1 MPQQAFCVALKL
13 LHISAANLRKLKMWA
28 GSIGAVVEFLPKR
41 PARFGSEDLDV
52 PAWKAHM
59 RIHECR
65 DTVILQLRRG
75 ELLGLTWND
84 VDFANKQVFVTRSV
98 VKQVVGKVKTLAS
111 QKAMPLDD
119 QIISDLMAWHG
130 ETKYKSADSYVF
142 ASGGFASTRDAIW
155 RTTSGGLLRVA
166 RGKNISGLGQF
177 LRYHGHDI
185 YLGQDSCYGHGAQMP
200 VHGENRSRQE
210 KDELQDVLIDL
221 FRRSGG
227 RVVREPV
234 AEDVRP
240 DLVLEYGGKKYL
252 IEFKRSSEGRRDR
265 LVPLLSQAVLQ
276 AQAMARHCGKPFV
289 PMAVVAAP
297 RISDS
302 RSEEGG
308 G

>member
-142 ASGGFASTRDAIW
+142 ASGGFASTRNAIW
-155 RTTSGGLLRVA
+155 RPTSVGLLRVDL
-166 RGKNISGLGQF
+166 GKNISGLGQF
-177 LRYHGHDI
+177 LP
-185 YLGQDSCYGHGAQMP
+185 Q
-200 VHGENRSRQE
+200 VRSAIA
-210 KDELQDVLIDL
+210 LP
-221 FRRSGG
+221 STG
-227 RVVREPV
+227 
-234 AEDVRP
+234 
-240 DLVLEYGGKKYL
+240 
-252 IEFKRSSEGRRDR
+252 
-265 LVPLLSQAVLQ
+265 
-276 AQAMARHCGKPFV
+276 
-289 PMAVVAAP
+289 
-297 RISDS
+297 
-302 RSEEGG
+302 
-308 G
+308 